1 MNDLTVFDIAEMI
14 DHSLLRPTLTND
26 EFDEGILLARKYK
39 MATCC
44 VAPYDVVR
52 AVKGLAGSGV
62 KVSTVIDFPHGSNLT
77 EAKVYEAELAI
88 KNGASSLDMVLAI
101 SRLISGEY
109 DYVENDIRQ
118 VVECAHPHGINVK
131 VIFENCF
138 LTKEMI
144 VKACELTEKAG
155 ADFVKT
161 STGYGT
167 GGATLADCYLMRQST
182 SATIAVKAAGGI
194 RTLDDVLCYRAVGTK
209 MIGTR
214 ASASILDE
222 AEKRF
227 NEGSLCEFDPEVVIS
242 QIQSKEQLI

>member
-1 MNDLTVFDIAEMI
+1 MNDLTVLDIAEMI
-14 DHSLLRPTLTND
+14 DHSLLRPTLTNE
-26 EFDEGILLARKYK
+26 EFHEGIKLARKYK

-44 VAPYDVVR
+44 VAPYDVER

-62 KVSTVIDFPHGSNLT
+62 LVSTVIDFPHGSNLT
-77 EAKVYEAELAI
+77 AAKVYEAELAMDH
-88 KNGASSLDMVLAI
+88 GASSLDMVLAI
-101 SRLISGEY
+101 SRLVSGEY
-109 DYVENDIRQ
+109 DYVEQDIHQ
-118 VVECAHPHGINVK
+118 VVASAHARSISVK

-144 VKACELTEKAG
+144 IKACQLTEKAG

-161 STGYGT
+161 STGYGK

-182 SATIAVKAAGGI
+182 GKKVAVKAAGGI
-194 RTLDDVLCYRAVGTK
+194 RTLDDVLAYRAIGTK

-214 ASASILDE
+214 ASADILDE

-227 NEGSLCEFDPEVVIS
+227 KEGSLCEMDS
-242 QIQSKEQLI
+242 SKIIAKIKSEE